1 MICTVVHDGKG
12 EGGSLGGA
20 RSPGGWHKTGQEFGW
35 QTTVS
40 SQGEQKEFCLCRKDV
55 GEEKKRKRSSF
66 TSMCGT
72 AAHYQHEQYYYTVG
86 TTLSCKHYI
95 ET

>member
-1 MICTVVHDGKG
+1 
-12 EGGSLGGA
+12 LGGA

-55 GEEKKRKRSSF
+55 GEEKMRK
-66 TSMCGT
+66 
-72 AAHYQHEQYYYTVG
+72 
-86 TTLSCKHYI
+86 
-95 ET
+95 